1 MQIIIKPVAMA
12 WLLFAI
18 QGPDVQDKLRIS
30 CQRDFYIISKGTN
43 LINISLF
50 EETIWKSIRVTSI
63 YWNKSSGN
71 P

>member
-18 QGPDVQDKLRIS
+18 QGPDVQDKPRIS

-43 LINISLF
+43 LINSSLF